1 MLHESAISRF
11 SFNDALVM
19 EGTVE
24 RFMANLQE
32 FMSAKPEEAE
42 AREAQIA
49 AQIEQTYY
57 PGPPSGPQ
65 AVEKPFIFRDGVAVI
80 PVHGVLINRFNRCWG
95 FVTGY
100 NFIRSQFRAA
110 MADDDVKL
118 IAFDVDSP
126 GGDAPGCFE
135 LCEEIR
141 AGRDTKP
148 SIAVVDALSA
158 SGGYAVASSATRMVC
173 TPSGSVGSIGVYWI
187 HADRSGMHA
196 QMGVK
201 YTIFEAPEGGA
212 KMDGSPYGPMS
223 ERAAKE
229 AQERVNKRW
238 DEFVALV
245 VDNRAMGED
254 AVRETQARVYRA
266 DEALDKGLIDA
277 VSTSSEA
284 VADFLGELASD
295 EPLEDDEE
303 ELNMAL
309 PKDQAELDRMIE
321 QAKTSGAQDAVTADR
336 QRRKDIM
343 ALPEA
348 AKRQKLATSL
358 ADMDT
363 TVENAKV
370 ILSAAAEETIS
381 APNTQTQDQQRQQ
394 DGNQQQGNQQQSGQQ
409 GNDQQRQQGNQQQQ
423 NGGGT
428 SHFERAMDQGG
439 GAGVG
444 QQGGNQQIGTQPLSE
459 EEQALAILGDQAKV
473 TGTDLRP
480 RDGGNQQQQQRR

>member
-1 MLHESAISRF
+1 MLNPEAQQTISRF
-11 SFNDALVM
+11 SFNDALVL

-32 FMSAKPEEAE
+32 FMSTKPDDAE
-42 AREAQIA
+42 RLTA
-49 AQIEQTYY
+49 AVRLQVEQTYCG
-57 PGPPSGPQ
+57 PGGLTPNGPQ
-65 AVEKPFIFRDGVAVI
+65 KPFIFSDGIAVI
-80 PVHGVLINRFNRCWG
+80 PVHGVLINRFNYSWG

-100 NFIRSQFRAA
+100 SYIRSMLRAA
-110 MADDDVKL
+110 LADDDVTL

-141 AGRDTKP
+141 ASREIKP
-148 SIAVVDALSA
+148 SIAVVDALAA

-173 TPSGSVGSIGVYWI
+173 TPSGSVGSVGVYWI
-187 HADRSGMHA
+187 HADLSERHK

-212 KMDGSPYGPMS
+212 KMDGAPYGPMS
-223 ERAAKE
+223 ERASRE

-245 VDNRAMGED
+245 VGNRPMED
-254 AVRETQARVYRA
+254 AEVRATQARVYRA
-266 DEALDKGLIDA
+266 DEALALTLIDA
-277 VSTSSEA
+277 VSTPSEA

-295 EPLEDDEE
+295 EPLDLDDEE
-303 ELNMAL
+303 IMTMAL
-309 PKDQAELDRMIE
+309 PKTEAELE
-321 QAKTSGAQDAVTADR
+321 QQLAAARAEERTAAASAATTAANEAVAADR
-336 QRRKDIM
+336 KRRSDIM

-370 ILSAAAEETIS
+370 ILSAAAEETVS
-381 APNTQTQDQQRQQ
+381 APAGEQQEQQ
-394 DGNQQQGNQQQSGQQ
+394 QQQQQQGSQ
-409 GNDQQRQQGNQQQQ
+409 
-423 NGGGT
+423 
-428 SHFERAMDQGG
+428 FERAMDQQG

-444 QQGGNQQIGTQPLSE
+444 QQGNNSMEQQGKPLTE
-459 EEQALAILGDQAKV
+459 EEQTALILGDQQRL
-473 TGTDLRP
+473 TGRDLTKTA
-480 RDGGNQQQQQRR
+480 

>member
-11 SFNDALVM
+11 SFNDALVL

-24 RFMANLQE
+24 RFMSNLQE
-32 FMSAKPEEAE
+32 FMAAKPEDAE
-42 AREAQIA
+42 RIEAQVR
-49 AQIEQTYY
+49 EQVEMTYAFG
-57 PGPPSGPQ
+57 PGAGEATQ
-65 AVEKPFIFRDGVAVI
+65 KPFIFQDGVAVI
-80 PVHGVLINRFNRCWG
+80 PVHGVLINRFNRSWG

-100 NFIRSQFRAA
+100 NFIRSQLRAA
-110 MADDDVKL
+110 LADDDVKL

-141 AGRDTKP
+141 ASREVKP

-158 SGGYAVASSATRMVC
+158 SGGYAIASSATRMVC

-201 YTIFEAPEGGA
+201 FTIFEAPEGGA
-212 KMDGSPYGPMS
+212 KMDGAPYGPMS

-245 VDNRAMGED
+245 VANRDMDED
-254 AVRETQARVYRA
+254 DVRATQARVYRA
-266 DEALDKGLIDA
+266 DEALDKRLIDG
-277 VSTSSEA
+277 VSTPSEA

-295 EPLEDDEE
+295 EPLDDDDEE
-303 ELNMAL
+303 EMNMAL
-309 PKDQAELDRMIE
+309 PKDQAELDRMLE
-321 QAKTSGAQDAVTADR
+321 QARTEGGQTAAQQAVAADR
-336 QRRKDIM
+336 KRRQDIM

-348 AKRQKLATSL
+348 QKRQKLATTL
-358 ADMDT
+358 ADSDA
-363 TVENAKV
+363 TVEFAKTV
-370 ILSAAAEETIS
+370 LGAAAEETVS
-381 APNTQTQDQQRQQ
+381 EPQGQ
-394 DGNQQQGNQQQSGQQ
+394 QQQG
-409 GNDQQRQQGNQQQQ
+409 QQQQ
-423 NGGGT
+423 NEQQQQAP
-428 SHFERAMDQGG
+428 SQFERAMNQSG

-444 QQGGNQQIGTQPLSE
+444 HQGNGEQQMQQGKGETDE
-459 EEQALAILGDQAKV
+459 DKALAILGDQYAL
-473 TGTDLRP
+473 TGHDLRP
-480 RDGGNQQQQQRR
+480 KPQQQQAA

>member
-1 MLHESAISRF
+1 MLLNPESQVAVSRF

-24 RFMANLQE
+24 RFMSNLQE

-42 AREAQIA
+42 QREQAIRAQV
-49 AQIEQTYY
+49 EQTYY
-57 PGPPSGPQ
+57 GGPSGP
-65 AVEKPFIFRDGVAVI
+65 EGPSKPFIFQDGIAVI
-80 PVHGVLINRFNRCWG
+80 PVHGVLINRFNRTWG

-100 NFIRSQFRAA
+100 NYIRAMLRAA
-110 MADDDVKL
+110 LADDDVKL

-141 AGRDTKP
+141 ESREIKP
-148 SIAVVDALSA
+148 SIAVVDALAA
-158 SGGYAVASSATRMVC
+158 SGGYAIASSATRMVC
-173 TPSGSVGSIGVYWI
+173 TPSGSVGSVGVYWI
-187 HADRSGMHA
+187 HADLSERHK

-201 YTIFEAPEGGA
+201 FTIFEAPEGGA
-212 KMDGSPYGPMS
+212 KMDGAPYGPMS

-229 AQERVNKRW
+229 AQARVNKRW

-245 VDNRAMGED
+245 AVNRDMTEE

-266 DEALDKGLIDA
+266 DEALALTLLDA
-277 VSTSSEA
+277 VSTPSEA

-295 EPLEDDEE
+295 EPLDQDEE
-303 ELNMAL
+303 EMNMEL
-309 PKDQAELDRMIE
+309 PKDQASLDAI
-321 QAKTSGAQDAVTADR
+321 TSKAATDAVAADR

-348 AKRQKLATSL
+348 TKRQKLATSL

-370 ILSAAAEETIS
+370 ILSAAAEETVS
-381 APNTQTQDQQRQQ
+381 APQGNDQQQGQQGNQQDQQRSQGNGNGNDQQ
-394 DGNQQQGNQQQSGQQ
+394 QGQQGNQQQGGQSQ
-409 GNDQQRQQGNQQQQ
+409 
-423 NGGGT
+423 
-428 SHFERAMDQGG
+428 FERAMDQGG

-444 QQGGNQQIGTQPLSE
+444 HQGGNQP
-459 EEQALAILGDQAKV
+459 EQQGAQSDEDKALAILGDQAAL
-473 TGTDLRP
+473 TGHDLRP
-480 RDGGNQQQQQRR
+480 QQQQGGQRR

>member
-1 MLHESAISRF
+1 MLLNPEAQQAISRF
-11 SFNDALVM
+11 SFNDALVL

-32 FMSAKPEEAE
+32 FMSTKPEDAE
-42 AREAQIA
+42 RLTSAVRTQV
-49 AQIEQTYY
+49 EQTYCG
-57 PGPPSGPQ
+57 PGGITPNGPQ
-65 AVEKPFIFRDGVAVI
+65 KPFIFSDGIAVI
-80 PVHGVLINRFNRCWG
+80 PVHGVLINRFNYSWG

-100 NFIRSQFRAA
+100 SYIRSMLRAA
-110 MADDDVKL
+110 LADDDVKL

-141 AGRDTKP
+141 ASREIKP
-148 SIAVVDALSA
+148 SIAVVDALAA

-173 TPSGSVGSIGVYWI
+173 TPSGSVGSVGVYWI
-187 HADRSGMHA
+187 HADLSERHK

-212 KMDGSPYGPMS
+212 KMDGAPYGPMS
-223 ERAAKE
+223 ERASRE

-238 DEFVALV
+238 DEFVELV
-245 VDNRAMGED
+245 VGNRPMDD
-254 AVRETQARVYRA
+254 AEVRATQARVYRA
-266 DEALDKGLIDA
+266 DEALALTLIDA
-277 VSTSSEA
+277 VSTPSEA

-295 EPLEDDEE
+295 EPLPTDDEE
-303 ELNMAL
+303 IMTMAL
-309 PKDQAELDRMIE
+309 PKTEAELE
-321 QAKTSGAQDAVTADR
+321 QQLAAARAEERTAAATAATTAASEAVAADR
-336 QRRKDIM
+336 KRRQDIM

-370 ILSAAAEETIS
+370 ILTAAAEETVS
-381 APNTQTQDQQRQQ
+381 STTTEQQ
-394 DGNQQQGNQQQSGQQ
+394 GQQQEQQGQQ
-409 GNDQQRQQGNQQQQ
+409 GSQ
-423 NGGGT
+423 
-428 SHFERAMDQGG
+428 FERAMDQQG

-444 QQGGNQQIGTQPLSE
+444 QQGNNAMEQQGKPLTE
-459 EEQALAILGDQAKV
+459 EEQTALILGDQQRL
-473 TGTDLRP
+473 TGRDLTKTA
-480 RDGGNQQQQQRR
+480 